1 MSRQNLMAA
10 GGLFVVALLIAVT
23 LYVSNLKAADA
34 VPLQAVPSKRASATP
49 AAADQIKQLQAR
61 IDSLEKRLAT
71 LESNRTNIWDIVP
84 INPPIN
90 PQPPPGLKFIP
101 APPLNEP
108 ERDGFPKPRIIF
120 IDGKRSAAN
129 GDAR

>member
-10 GGLFVVALLIAVT
+10 GGLFVVALLIAAT

-34 VPLQAVPSKRASATP
+34 VPLQAVPPQKASATS
-49 AAADQIKQLQAR
+49 AAAEQIKQLQAR

-71 LESNRTNIWDIVP
+71 LENSRTNVWDIVP

-90 PQPPPGLKFIP
+90 PQQAPGLKFIP
-101 APPLNEP
+101 APPPNES
-108 ERDGFPKPRIIF
+108 ERDGFPK
-120 IDGKRSAAN
+120 AQYHLY
-129 GDAR
+129 

>member
-34 VPLQAVPSKRASATP
+34 VPPQKVSATP
-49 AAADQIKQLQAR
+49 AAAEQIKQLQAR

-71 LESNRTNIWDIVP
+71 LESNRANVWDIVP

-101 APPLNEP
+101 APPPNEP
-108 ERDGFPKPRIIF
+108 ERDGFPKARIIF
-120 IDGKRSAAN
+120 IDGKQTTN
-129 GDAR
+129 GNPAR